1 MDTLSLARAQF
12 AVTTIYHFLFVPLTI
27 GLSFLVAVLESVYVK
42 TGDERYKQMAKFWGK
57 LFLINFSMGVVTG
70 IVQEFQFGMNWSG
83 YSRFVGDIFGAPL
96 AIEALV
102 AFFIESTFLGVWIFG
117 WEKLSKKVHLLSIWL
132 AALATS
138 LSAFWILLANS
149 FMQNPVGYVLNEAA
163 GRAEMESFTA
173 LLTNPHLWKQFPHV
187 LTAGLTTAGFFI
199 VGVSAINLLK
209 KNNNAFFTKSFK
221 FGAVAALV
229 GAVLVI
235 FVGHEQ
241 MISIKDEQPMKAAAA
256 EALWETADPAP
267 FTVVADINQAE
278 RKNNAALELP
288 KMLSFLYYLKPS
300 GEVLGINDVQAQL
313 EAKHGPGNYIPPVA
327 VLFWSFRIMVGAGGL
342 MLILGIISVIISRK
356 KKPLTDYKKLMVA
369 FSISLVLPF
378 LANTFGW
385 IMAEMGRFPWVV
397 YGLMKMEDGVSS
409 VTGSGSVLIS
419 LVGFIVIYTAL
430 AIAELVLMAR
440 HGIKNPV
447 TDTEIAENEKEA
459 SLWT

>member
-1 MDTLSLARAQF
+1 
-12 AVTTIYHFLFVPLTI
+12 V
-27 GLSFLVAVLESVYVK
+27 
-42 TGDERYKQMAKFWGK
+42 
-57 LFLINFSMGVVTG
+57 
-70 IVQEFQFGMNWSG
+70 
-83 YSRFVGDIFGAPL
+83 
-96 AIEALV
+96 
-102 AFFIESTFLGVWIFG
+102 
-117 WEKLSKKVHLLSIWL
+117 
-132 AALATS
+132 
-138 LSAFWILLANS
+138 
-149 FMQNPVGYVLNEAA
+149 
-163 GRAEMESFTA
+163 
-173 LLTNPHLWKQFPHV
+173 
-187 LTAGLTTAGFFI
+187 
-199 VGVSAINLLK
+199 
-209 KNNNAFFTKSFK
+209 
-221 FGAVAALV
+221 
-229 GAVLVI
+229 VLVI

-267 FTVVADINQAE
+267 FTIVADINQDE
-278 RKNNAALELP
+278 RKNNSALELP

-300 GEVLGINDVQAQL
+300 GEVLGINDVQAQM
-313 EAKHGPGNYIPPVA
+313 EAEHGPGNYIPPVA

-385 IMAEMGRFPWVV
+385 IMAEMGRYPWVV

-430 AIAELVLMAR
+430 AIAELVLMVR

-447 TDTEIAENEKEA
+447 TDTEIAENDKEA

>member
-12 AVTTIYHFLFVPLTI
+12 GVTTIYHFLFVPLTI
-27 GLSFLVAVLESVYVK
+27 GLSFLVAVLESMYVK
-42 TGDERYKQMAKFWGK
+42 TGDERYKQMTKFWGR

-117 WEKLSKKVHLLSIWL
+117 WDKLSKKLHLLSIWL
-132 AALATS
+132 AAAATS

-149 FMQNPVGYVLNEAA
+149 FMQNPVGYVLNN

-173 LLTNPHLWKQFPHV
+173 LLTNGHLWWQFPHV
-187 LTAGLTTAGFFI
+187 LTASLTTAGFFI

-209 KNNNAFFTKSFK
+209 KNNDGFFTKSFK

-229 GAVLVI
+229 GVVLVI
-235 FVGHEQ
+235 FVGHGQ
-241 MISIKDEQPMKAAAA
+241 MVSIKDEQPMKAAAA

-267 FTVVADINQAE
+267 FTIVADIDQENRRNE
-278 RKNNAALELP
+278 SELAVP
-288 KMLSFLYYLKPS
+288 GLLSFLYYFKPS
-300 GEVLGINDVQAQL
+300 GEVLGINDVQAQM
-313 EAKHGPGNYIPPVA
+313 EAEHGSGNYIPPVA
-327 VLFWSFRIMVGAGGL
+327 VLFWSFRIMVIAGCLMGL
-342 MLILGIISVIISRK
+342 LAIIAIIIMRGK
-356 KKPLTDYKKLMVA
+356 KALSEYKKLMVI
-369 FSISLVLPF
+369 FGLSVGLPF

-385 IMAEMGRFPWVV
+385 IMAEMGRYPWLV
-397 YGLMKMEDGVSS
+397 YGLQKMEDGVST
-409 VTGSGSVLIS
+409 VTSPATVLIS
-419 LVGFIVIYTAL
+419 LVGFILVYTLL
-430 AIAELVLMAR
+430 AVAEVFLMVR

-447 TDTEIAENEKEA
+447 ADAEIAENEKEA